1 MATKRKPLHSS
12 PRMNFR
18 SNVGENAEP
27 KGTKPTAPPTSM
39 SEVINLIILHQC
51 KRIIF
56 YNVNLKVG
64 IYLAAVFIISLV
76 TDHATI
82 PRTYF
87 SRSNN
92 IFNIYFVKIGWLWT
106 LLLTVPFIL
115 LTAYTYCCGN
125 RKLIL
130 KNHLLR
136 LGVATAFWL
145 FFTKS
150 FNYIEVQYGYCKIK
164 GFSTKPSCLR
174 NGHIWNGFDISG
186 HTFLLIYSSLIL
198 MEEAK
203 AIIGWEGIRDHIRN
217 EEHYRSQQQL
227 QVSSNPLR
235 YLNENELYIL
245 KTSYSKVTPYIRILF
260 LAMTMLLVLWDVML
274 VSTILYFHIMI
285 EKFVAAVLAILVWY
299 FTYRY
304 WFAQTKMLPTLPGT
318 GSFKYQQAKRPVPT
332 TNRKSSLSNPANGKT
347 LPKFMGMPLY
357 GLKNLDDQYNNDS
370 TNELNTQS

>member
-1 MATKRKPLHSS
+1 MATKRKPIHSS

-18 SNVGENAEP
+18 PNIGENAEA

-39 SEVINLIILHQC
+39 SEVLNLIILHQC
-51 KRIIF
+51 RRVIF

-64 IYLAAVFIISLV
+64 IYLAAVFIISLI
-76 TDHATI
+76 TDHASI

-92 IFNIYFVKIGWLWT
+92 IFNLYFVKIGWLWT

-125 RKLIL
+125 RKQIM

-136 LGVATAFWL
+136 LGIATVFWL

-150 FNYIEVQYGYCKIK
+150 FNYIEVQYGYCKVK
-164 GFSTKPSCLR
+164 GFLTKSTCLR
-174 NGHIWNGFDISG
+174 SGHVWNGFDISG

-203 AIIGWEGIRDHIRN
+203 AIIGWESIRDHIRN
-217 EEHYRSQQQL
+217 EEHFRAQQQL

-235 YLNENELYIL
+235 YLNDNELYTL
-245 KTSYSKVTPYIRILF
+245 KTSYSKVTPYIRLLF
-260 LAMTMLLVLWDVML
+260 ISMTMLLVLWDVML
-274 VSTILYFHIMI
+274 VSTMLYFHIMI
-285 EKFVAAVLAILVWY
+285 EKFVAACLAILVWY

-304 WFAQTKMLPTLPGT
+304 WFAQTKLLPSMPGN
-318 GSFKYQQAKRPVPT
+318 GAFKYQQIKKQMPT
-332 TNRKSSLSNPANGKT
+332 VNRKASMTNSSNGKAI
-347 LPKFMGMPLY
+347 PKFMGMPLY
-357 GLKNLDDQYNNDS
+357 VPRNIDDKCNDS
-370 TNELNTQS
+370 TNELNVQ